1 MTILWSIQTT
11 KLLQSGSLSE
21 MSKQYYSRQI
31 LTLGENVQTALANS
45 HVVVAGTG
53 YYMRITSQLFSLKCA
68 ISALSVEVAKNL
80 ALAGFGKLTITRDDK
95 SLVSSLKS
103 MSPQINVSVF
113 NLFITNKQ
121 NCTGGI
127 ML

>member
-21 MSKQYYSRQI
+21 MSKQYFSRQI

-53 YYMRITSQLFSLKCA
+53 YYMRITSQLFSFKMCY
-68 ISALSVEVAKNL
+68 
-80 ALAGFGKLTITRDDK
+80 
-95 SLVSSLKS
+95 
-103 MSPQINVSVF
+103 
-113 NLFITNKQ
+113 
-121 NCTGGI
+121 
-127 ML
+127 